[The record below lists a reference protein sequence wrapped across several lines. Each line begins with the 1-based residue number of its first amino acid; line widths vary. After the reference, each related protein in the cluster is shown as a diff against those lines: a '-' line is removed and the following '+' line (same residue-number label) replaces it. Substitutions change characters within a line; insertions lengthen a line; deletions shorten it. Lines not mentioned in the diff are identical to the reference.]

1 MSRRSIQH
9 TSYFVGLLMEIKMT
23 APSVDKFADETY
35 LTKKYALSRQQ
46 ARRLL
51 LSLGHDKAELERW
64 LGCNGRTQIH
74 RPQDMEQTRSDLIF
88 G

>member
-1 MSRRSIQH
+1 MN
-9 TSYFVGLLMEIKMT
+9 
-23 APSVDKFADETY
+23 APSVDEFADETY

-51 LSLGHDKAELERW
+51 LSFGHDKAELERW
-64 LGCNGRTQIH
+64 LGCNGRTQTH
-74 RPQDMEQTRSDLIF
+74 RAEDIEQTTADLVF